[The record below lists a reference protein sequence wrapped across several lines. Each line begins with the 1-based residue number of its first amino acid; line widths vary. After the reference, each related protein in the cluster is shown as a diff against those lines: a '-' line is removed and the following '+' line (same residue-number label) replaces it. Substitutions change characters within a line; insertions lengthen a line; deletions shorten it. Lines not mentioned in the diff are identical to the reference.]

1 MGEMKKRLTT
11 PAQEAAII
19 ERFRNG
25 ESQIS
30 IANDMGLHRCV
41 IGRVIGNK
49 PSGRT
54 AYDRP
59 KQRQVTN
66 SKSLDA
72 AYKRFKEEERKLPPD
87 TRSRWEQWMPRPGR
101 SALDQKLAQQQD
113 DIGGGL
119 RSVSAL
125 DGRRDDYRDR
135 REVMADGGS
144 CVQQSR

>member
-66 SKSLDA
+66 SESLDA
-72 AYKRFKEEERKLPPD
+72 AYARFREEEKKLPPD
-87 TRSRWEQWMPRPGR
+87 TRGRWEQWMPRPGR
-101 SALDQKLAQQQD
+101 SALDAKLAEKQAGPD
-113 DIGGGL
+113 RRGCSVSVVGL
-119 RSVSAL
+119 RS
-125 DGRRDDYRDR
+125 DNYRDR
-135 REVMADGGS
+135 RDAMVD
-144 CVQQSR
+144 